1 MRGKE
6 GRGQP
11 AGPPATSCWAFALPT
26 TSCVCKADAPEAD
39 KTSLHPGLPALGGVA
54 MYLGFLALALNPAVG
69 SCFSPRGSWIFSG
82 GSCVTPWG
90 VQRGRDETASAGPAG
105 CWPWSPGGSV
115 PSPILQGGPS
125 GTPQPPSPHHPLS
138 ASGRRLKE
146 MGLQAGFGRPGLVK
160 VGPWQRFSW
169 GNERVII
176 LSSVC
181 PPDRVVL
188 SSFPPPPHPQLCPQ
202 GTPFGG
208 HMHSLSYLDFLTSL
222 RISSR
227 LHPARLPPAE
237 RNST

>member
-1 MRGKE
+1 
-6 GRGQP
+6 
-11 AGPPATSCWAFALPT
+11 
-26 TSCVCKADAPEAD
+26 
-39 KTSLHPGLPALGGVA
+39 
-54 MYLGFLALALNPAVG
+54 
-69 SCFSPRGSWIFSG
+69 
-82 GSCVTPWG
+82 
-90 VQRGRDETASAGPAG
+90 
-105 CWPWSPGGSV
+105 
-115 PSPILQGGPS
+115 
-125 GTPQPPSPHHPLS
+125 
-138 ASGRRLKE
+138 